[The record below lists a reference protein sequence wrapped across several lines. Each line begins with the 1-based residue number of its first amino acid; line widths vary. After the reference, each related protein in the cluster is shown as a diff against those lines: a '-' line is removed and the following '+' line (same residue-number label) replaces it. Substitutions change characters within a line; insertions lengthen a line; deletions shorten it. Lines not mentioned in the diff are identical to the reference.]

1 MRLMTYNVQSGRDA
15 WGQLRLD
22 GCCEMIKR
30 LDPDILGLNELRKG
44 CSDSGNVDQPAY
56 IAKQTGLEHRFAKA
70 IPMGDGGE
78 YGIGLF
84 SRFPITEF
92 RVFPVP
98 EVPLNEREP
107 GYYEPRVIY
116 RGVVETPEGK
126 LAVYGTHFG
135 LTRPER
141 AYAVRLLGRLLETET
156 LRHVFMGDLNMTP
169 DDPLIG
175 QIREKITDT
184 HAPIPM
190 MTCHTL
196 KLDET
201 IDYIFVSEGIEADEA
216 KAYYSVASDHLP
228 VMCNISLSRA

>member
-1 MRLMTYNVQSGRDA
+1 MKLMTYNVQSGRDA

-22 GCCEMIKR
+22 GCCDMIKR
-30 LDPDILGLNELRKG
+30 LDPDILGLNELRRG
-44 CSDSGNVDQPAY
+44 CQDSGNADQPAY
-56 IAKQTGLEHRFAKA
+56 IAEQTGMDHRFAKA
-70 IPMGDGGE
+70 IPMQGAGE
-78 YGIGLF
+78 YGIGLL
-84 SRFPITEF
+84 SRYPITEF

-116 RGVVETPEGK
+116 RGVVDTPEGK

-141 AYAVRLLGRLLETET
+141 VYAVRLLMELIGKESLP
-156 LRHVFMGDLNMTP
+156 HVFIGDLNMTP

-175 QIREKITDT
+175 QIKEKLTNT
-184 HAPIPM
+184 NAPIPVK
-190 MTCHTL
+190 TCHTL

-201 IDYIFVSEGIEADEA
+201 IDFIFVSEGIEADEA

-228 VMCNISLSRA
+228 VMCNISLLHA

>member
-22 GCCEMIKR
+22 GCCEVINR
-30 LDPDILGLNELRKG
+30 LAPDILGLNELRKN
-44 CSDSGNVDQPAY
+44 CSDSGNVDQPSY
-56 IAKQTGLEHRFAKA
+56 IAEKTGLGHRFAKA
-70 IPMGDGGE
+70 IPMAGGE

-92 RVFPVP
+92 GVFSVP
-98 EVPLNEREP
+98 EVPLGEREP

-116 RGVVETPEGK
+116 RGTVETPEGA

-141 AYAVRLLGRLLETET
+141 AYAVRLLAELLDKET
-156 LRHVFMGDLNMTP
+156 LPHIFMGDLNMTP

-175 QIREKITDT
+175 QIKRRLNDT
-184 HAPIPM
+184 HASRPM

-201 IDYIFVSEGIEADEA
+201 IDYIFVSRGIKADTA
-216 KAYYSVASDHLP
+216 MAHFSVASDHLP
-228 VMCNISLSRA
+228 VTCNISLLHA